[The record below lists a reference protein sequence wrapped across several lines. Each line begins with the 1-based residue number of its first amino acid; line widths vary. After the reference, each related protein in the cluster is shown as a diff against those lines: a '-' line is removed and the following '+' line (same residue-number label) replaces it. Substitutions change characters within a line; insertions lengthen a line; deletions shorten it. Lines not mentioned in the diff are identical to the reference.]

1 MVMMT
6 KMLIWKNA
14 NPKPN
19 KTIVIMIWY
28 PEFCSCWQQV
38 LEGHSCCLPRF
49 SAFSSHYNNCYW
61 PKNKV
66 RRKENLCSFSKA
78 FISETRCSN
87 PEDEGSGM
95 VLGKKIAIG
104 IWIWIVY
111 PWSVFSSSWSS
122 LSSEDD
128 SMRSETEV
136 RSWTFG
142 SRSPM
147 PKISHR
153 HNDKSAS
160 LRPNCFSAP
169 TVCQL
174 PILATMNSRRRWAE
188 QSWISF

>member
-1 MVMMT
+1 
-6 KMLIWKNA
+6 
-14 NPKPN
+14 
-19 KTIVIMIWY
+19 MIWY
-28 PEFCSCWQQV
+28 PEFCSSWQQV
-38 LEGHSCCLPRF
+38 LEGHSCCLHRF

-66 RRKENLCSFSKA
+66 KKKPLLLFKSLHFRDKVFQSRRWRLWDG
-78 FISETRCSN
+78 
-87 PEDEGSGM
+87 PW
-95 VLGKKIAIG
+95 KKNCN
-104 IWIWIVY
+104 WNFQKNVY
-111 PWSVFSSSWSS
+111 PCSVFSSSWSS

-160 LRPNCFSAP
+160 LRPNFFSAP
-169 TVCQL
+169 TVCQAA
-174 PILATMNSRRRWAE
+174 IFATINSRRRWAE
-188 QSWISF
+188 QSMISF